1 VCVFTKKI
9 TNNLNVHYI
18 EGDYIGERLQRGLS
32 IEPFVS
38 FFKLGGGDVNVQC
51 IILYAFVYPNN

>member
-1 VCVFTKKI
+1 MYLQKKL

-18 EGDYIGERLQRGLS
+18 EGDNIGDRLKRGLS
-32 IEPFVS
+32 IVSLVS